1 MFSKITNISI
11 KAKTNGAIFSI
22 LVIAIIAIVV
32 TTLAL
37 NNVYNQFI
45 QFKDKDAAGKIYTL
59 EIEKDMNY
67 VSRCTRDIFLGS
79 SYEKN
84 LKSIEEKSKEIAD
97 KFSLLEKTT
106 QDNEELLTIKNAK
119 TTTMAF
125 IDYAYDT
132 VNSLKNTD
140 ITPETLNRTYLEY
153 KKNATPLAEKSR
165 EFFPAVIKIKNDNFD
180 ATIHNLNAELSN
192 LKIITLGTGALLFI
206 FGILPMIILL
216 KYIIKSLTQMM
227 NTFSEIEK
235 SKDLTKNIQ
244 NHNNDEIGKTITIFN
259 SLIQTFKNTIDESK
273 STSRDNTNCA
283 KSMMSVSDEIS
294 LEINNQNKI
303 IQNSNEIGTKTKEM
317 TNISIEMAKETYSNI
332 EKVASNLN
340 NVINTISKLSSDIQ
354 KNSEEESELSEKL
367 NHVSKET
374 QEIKTVLVVIS
385 EIADQTNLLA
395 LNAAIEAARAG
406 EHGRGFA
413 VVADEVRK
421 LAERTQKSLDEI
433 NINITTTINAVDD
446 MSVSMQH
453 SSQNTKKLS
462 DISIETSKVLQT
474 TSTLMNSARKIAKDS
489 MENSTIFTK
498 NVTEIIEN
506 IDQISKISQN
516 NDESIKSVIKVSK
529 GIEKTATTLD
539 EKLNIFKTN

>member
-1 MFSKITNISI
+1 
-11 KAKTNGAIFSI
+11 
-22 LVIAIIAIVV
+22 
-32 TTLAL
+32 
-37 NNVYNQFI
+37 
-45 QFKDKDAAGKIYTL
+45 
-59 EIEKDMNY
+59 
-67 VSRCTRDIFLGS
+67 
-79 SYEKN
+79 
-84 LKSIEEKSKEIAD
+84 
-97 KFSLLEKTT
+97 
-106 QDNEELLTIKNAK
+106 
-119 TTTMAF
+119 
-125 IDYAYDT
+125 
-132 VNSLKNTD
+132 
-140 ITPETLNRTYLEY
+140 
-153 KKNATPLAEKSR
+153 
-165 EFFPAVIKIKNDNFD
+165 
-180 ATIHNLNAELSN
+180 
-192 LKIITLGTGALLFI
+192 LLFV

-227 NTFSEIEK
+227 DTFSEIEK
-235 SKDLTKNIQ
+235 NKDLTKNIQ
-244 NHNNDEIGKTITIFN
+244 NHKSDEIGKTITIFN

-294 LEINNQNKI
+294 SEINNQNKI
-303 IQNSNEIGTKTKEM
+303 IQNSNEIGSKTKEM

-374 QEIKTVLVVIS
+374 QEIKNVLVVIS

-433 NINITTTINAVDD
+433 NVNISTTINAVDD

-474 TSTLMNSARKIAKDS
+474 TSALMNSARKIAKDS

-506 IDQISKISQN
+506 IDKISKISQN